1 MYRILDRIRF
11 IDMKVT
17 AIIDDKTI
25 EDAMKYSNSST
36 ITDALKV
43 ALKEYINIQKLKEL
57 GQMIKAN
64 PMVFSHSAEDI
75 RNINREL

>member
-11 IDMKVT
+11 TGMKVT

-43 ALKEYINIQKLKEL
+43 ALKEYINSQKLKEL
-57 GQMIKAN
+57 GRMIKAD
-64 PMVFSHSAEDI
+64 PMEFSHSAEDI
-75 RNINREL
+75 RNINREV

>member
-1 MYRILDRIRF
+1 
-11 IDMKVT
+11 MKVT

-43 ALKEYINIQKLKEL
+43 ALKEYISIQKIKEL
-57 GQMIKAN
+57 GQMIKAD

-75 RNINREL
+75 RRINRE